1 MLLLLPMDL
10 TQQEW
15 LSRLK
20 KDSNSLI
27 IDVRT
32 DREYQEGHIA
42 NSVLI
47 DITKMETFLEK
58 IKSLDKSLQYYI
70 YCRSGQRSSKA
81 CYLMAQVG
89 IKNNFNLLGGI
100 LEWEGDL
107 IK

>member
-1 MLLLLPMDL
+1 MVLLFPMDL

-81 CYLMAQVG
+81 CYLMVG

>member
-32 DREYQEGHIA
+32 DSEYQEGHIA

-58 IKSLDKSLQYYI
+58 IKSLDRSLQYYI

-81 CYLMAQVG
+81 CYLMDQVG